1 MNKQYRSITFYILI
15 LLLFATFM
23 ALIIHLREGATATG
37 NEAWWNLFTG
47 TPAGGF
53 DTFLNHLKV
62 EMESTIGL
70 LLLQIIVILIACRI
84 FGWLFLKLGQP
95 TVIGEIIAGI
105 VLGPSI
111 LGSIAPEFSQFM
123 FKAETL
129 DNINIIS
136 AFGLI
141 LFMFAIGM
149 ELEISEVRKK
159 LKKTILIS
167 HTSTIVPFVIGV
179 SIAYFAYD
187 KYAGADTPFLPF
199 ALFIGISMS
208 ITAFPV
214 LARIIQE
221 KKLTK
226 SHLGML
232 TLACAANGDITAWC
246 MLALVVAIAQAGSIV
261 SAMFTIAFA
270 CIYLLIMFFPVR
282 KFLKKV
288 GRYYNDEE
296 VMDKWMVALMFLILT
311 ISAYL
316 AQVLGLHALFGA
328 FVAGVVMPEQLKF
341 RRIMTDKV
349 EDVALSLFLPLFFV
363 STGLRTEIGLLNS
376 AGMWAMCGIIIVG
389 AIAGKVGGTYVAARI
404 AGENVKNSLYI
415 GALMNT
421 RGLMEL
427 IVLTI
432 GYEMRILSPPIFVM
446 LVIMTL
452 VTTFMT
458 GPLTALIKFCFR
470 KHDAVRPESAAAH
483 TDGSFKILISLGK
496 SASGRVLLDLAGML
510 FSGGSKKPN
519 ITVLHLFAGVDI
531 NQLEVDSFKKE
542 SFGPLIYESQKAGI
556 QIDFQ
561 SEVSSDAKQDI
572 VNMANNGNFD
582 FLLVGASATATE
594 PRKNEKACFLKR
606 LFRIFCTKSESLL
619 YSGGLLED
627 KTTFFW
633 ENVTCPVGV
642 FINHH
647 FVKATNII
655 IIIGSQQDL
664 FIVDYALTIL
674 KSTQCNIAVGGVEPL
689 LPAEW
694 KEIEPAIRNRMPAPV
709 NCVYLGGFANSHYD
723 SYNFIMI
730 SYGTWISLSE
740 QPGSNLSLIP
750 STLILKQAA
759 SSVERQA

>member
-1 MNKQYRSITFYILI
+1 MNKQYKSITFYILI

-23 ALIIHLREGATATG
+23 VLIIHLREGATATG

-53 DTFLNHLKV
+53 DTFINHLKI

-95 TVIGEIIAGI
+95 TVIGEILAGI

-111 LGSIAPEFSQFM
+111 LGSVAPEFSQFL
-123 FKAETL
+123 FRAETL
-129 DNINIIS
+129 DNINMIS
-136 AFGLI
+136 TFGLI

-149 ELEISEVRKK
+149 ELDISEVRKK

-179 SIAYFAYD
+179 LIAYFAYD

-232 TLACAANGDITAWC
+232 TLACAANGDMTAWC
-246 MLALVVAIAQAGSIV
+246 LLALVVAIAQAGSIV
-261 SAMFTIAFA
+261 SAVFTIAFA
-270 CIYLLIMFFPVR
+270 CIYLLFMFFPIR

-288 GRYYNDEE
+288 GKYYNDEE

-311 ISAYL
+311 VSAYL
-316 AQVLGLHALFGA
+316 TQMLGLHALFGA
-328 FVAGVVMPEQLKF
+328 FIAGVVMPEQLKF

-363 STGLRTEIGLLNS
+363 STGLRTEIALLNTS
-376 AGMWAMCGIIIVG
+376 SMWAMCGLIIVG
-389 AIAGKVGGTYVAARI
+389 AIAGKIGGTYVAARI

-432 GYEMRILSPPIFVM
+432 GYEMQILSPPIFVM

-458 GPLTALIKFCFR
+458 GPLMALIKFCFR
-470 KHDAVRPESAAAH
+470 NDEEILPYATVAH
-483 TDGSFKILISLGK
+483 TDSRFNVLMSLGK
-496 SASGRVLLDLAGML
+496 TASGPILFNLAAAL
-510 FSGGSKKPN
+510 FSGGSKKPH
-519 ITVLHLFAGVDI
+519 ITALHFTVGVDV
-531 NQLEVDSFKKE
+531 NPLEVDSFE
-542 SFGPLIYESQKAGI
+542 HDSFGPLIYEAQKTSI
-556 QIDFQ
+556 PLDFRYG
-561 SEVSSDAKQDI
+561 VSSDAKQDI
-572 VNMANNGNFD
+572 VNIANNENFD
-582 FLLVGASATATE
+582 FLLVGAGATTTD
-594 PRKNEKACFLKR
+594 PCEKEKGGFVGR
-606 LFRIFCTKSESLL
+606 FFRNIYTQSESLL

-627 KTTFFW
+627 KTKFFW
-633 ENVTCPVGV
+633 ENVTCPV
-642 FINHH
+642 
-647 FVKATNII
+647 AY
-655 IIIGSQQDL
+655 S
-664 FIVDYALTIL
+664 LT
-674 KSTQCNIAVGGVEPL
+674 T
-689 LPAEW
+689 
-694 KEIEPAIRNRMPAPV
+694 
-709 NCVYLGGFANSHYD
+709 
-723 SYNFIMI
+723 
-730 SYGTWISLSE
+730 
-740 QPGSNLSLIP
+740 
-750 STLILKQAA
+750 TL
-759 SSVERQA
+759 